1 MELSTIIKN
10 HPSLERLVIKGIDN
24 RIKLIYNKEEIPLEL
39 KSKQV
44 YNVYLR
50 SDGDLDVIMR
60 I

>member
-1 MELSTIIKN
+1 MELSTVIKN

-39 KSKQV
+39 KLKQV
-44 YNVYLR
+44 YNAYLR